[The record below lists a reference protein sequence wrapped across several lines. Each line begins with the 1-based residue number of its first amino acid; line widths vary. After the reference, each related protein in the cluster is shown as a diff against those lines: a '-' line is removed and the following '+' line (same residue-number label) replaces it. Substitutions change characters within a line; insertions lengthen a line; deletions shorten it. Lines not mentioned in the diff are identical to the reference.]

1 MRLSDVFDLLLLS
14 ALWGGS
20 FLFMRVA
27 APVLGPVW
35 LIECRV
41 LFAGLGL
48 LPLLLL
54 RSQTWPIIQKNIK
67 PLFIVGSINS
77 ALPFL
82 FLAFASLS
90 LPAGYTSIVNA
101 TAPLFGTLIAAI
113 WFQEQLTTARTA
125 GLLFGFV
132 GVVLLIGLQPMT
144 ITPTVI
150 SSIVAGLLAAIMYAV
165 AAPYA
170 KRSLAGIPPLVIAT
184 MTQLGA
190 AIALLPLLP
199 FTVPKA
205 IPSSSIVLAVVAL
218 ALFST
223 AIAYLLYFRL
233 IQNVGASKA
242 LTVTYLVPVFAVLWG
257 AFFLQEPITVAMI
270 LGCCLILL
278 GTAIANGLLFPSSQQ
293 E

>member
-1 MRLSDVFDLLLLS
+1 MRASDVLELLLLS

-20 FLFMRVA
+20 FLFMRIA

-41 LFAGLGL
+41 LLAGLAL
-48 LPLLLL
+48 LPLIL
-54 RSQTWPIIQKNIK
+54 RPQTWAVIRPRLV

-101 TAPLFGTLIAAI
+101 TAPLFGTLIAAT
-113 WFQEQLTTARTA
+113 WFQERLTVARII
-125 GLLFGFV
+125 GLILGFA

-144 ITPTVI
+144 ITPIVVG
-150 SSIVAGLLAAIMYAV
+150 SITAGLMAAMMYAI

-170 KRSLAGIPPLVIAT
+170 KRHLSGIPPLIIAPVS
-184 MTQLGA
+184 QLSA
-190 AIALLPLLP
+190 AVALLPLLP
-199 FTVPKA
+199 FTAPTT
-205 IPSSSIVLAVVAL
+205 IPSTRIMLAVLAL

-223 AIAYLLYFRL
+223 SLAYLLYFRL
-233 IQNVGASKA
+233 IQNIGASKA
-242 LTVTYLVPVFAVLWG
+242 LTVSYLVPVFAVLWG
-257 AFFLQEPITVAMI
+257 TVFLHEALTVAI
-270 LGCCLILL
+270 VLGCCLILI
-278 GTAIANGLLFPSSQQ
+278 GTAVANGLLVRSSRTR
-293 E
+293 